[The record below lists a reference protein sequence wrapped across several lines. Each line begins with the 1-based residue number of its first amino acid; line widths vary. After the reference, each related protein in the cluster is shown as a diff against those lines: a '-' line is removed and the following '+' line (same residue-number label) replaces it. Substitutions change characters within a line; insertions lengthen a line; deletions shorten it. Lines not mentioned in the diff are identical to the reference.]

1 MAYSGEAEGTHPTGS
16 MVAAAGRRVAT
27 GTVRRSQREC
37 EDGKSKRASKDTD
50 GKDEGGGNRHESEE
64 RPGHQG

>member
-1 MAYSGEAEGTHPTGS
+1 

-37 EDGKSKRASKDTD
+37 EDGKSERASKDND
-50 GKDEGGGNRHESEE
+50 SKDEGGGNRLESEE
-64 RPGHQG
+64 RRSRQGFGVQSCRDQGYRRD

>member
-1 MAYSGEAEGTHPTGS
+1 

-27 GTVRRSQREC
+27 GTVKRSQREC

-50 GKDEGGGNRHESEE
+50 GKDEGGSHRLESEE
-64 RPGHQG
+64 RHGHEG